1 MRELDFAAEALE
13 SLRGTRARNPRLG
26 ERLDAALDLA
36 EAEPPDVRAKRRGFS
51 GGKYAI
57 EVALDSEEWLIIWA
71 ENQADPSSPHV
82 YYIGPSFL

>member
-1 MRELDFAAEALE
+1 MRELEFSAEAQEALQGV
-13 SLRGTRARNPRLG
+13 RRRNPRLG

-36 EAEPPDVRAKRRGFS
+36 EADPPDQRAKRRGFS

-57 EVALDSEEWLIIWA
+57 EVTLDSEEWLVIWA
-71 ENQADPSSPHV
+71 ENAIDLSSPRV